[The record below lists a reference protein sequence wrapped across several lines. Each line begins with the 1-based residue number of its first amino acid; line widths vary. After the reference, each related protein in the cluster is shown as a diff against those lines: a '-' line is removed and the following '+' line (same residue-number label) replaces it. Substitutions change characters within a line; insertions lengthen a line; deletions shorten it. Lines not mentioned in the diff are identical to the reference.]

1 MFASSTADDD
11 EDDDEEDEEDFD
23 DFRRSVR
30 GRGSSMVGAAPARTA
45 RRLEAPDDEEEED
58 QEEDEEDT
66 EAAVRPSLGPG
77 SPPAPVP
84 VPSGGAREDE
94 EEEEED
100 EDGAEEENYTAA
112 EAERAQAAA
121 ETAAEADA
129 SAAEAAAAAAS
140 NSARFVARS
149 PAPQPNRAR
158 VNVRLHNSVAA
169 PRDERER
176 QVRAS
181 RVAMLLA
188 SRGEPVPSSMLRA
201 ATASSKPLTASAPPV
216 EASSAS
222 AAITG
227 DLHDAV
233 VAKQEPLLKALAN
246 IHDAAPGELWLVRMP
261 VAPSDLPLLV
271 QELATLLEAL
281 PIAVSSHGLIG
292 LTFVATPSAPPVI
305 LALSRGSPKTMLAA
319 VPQLAA
325 RCEVVALASGDADEL
340 APFYQLPSSHSTLVP
355 MLVPSPDADLDLAE
369 ELQAPKLARTVLII
383 KEHALGRASTI
394 LSMLSAA
401 GLHAKGARLVHLE
414 AQVGSAAQLG
424 LDTPLLPGAVLAVL
438 LEGYDVCERL
448 LALCGATDSKLARTL
463 EPTSIRARFGVDR
476 TQNAVSTPRHD
487 KGALRCVSYFFGD
500 RLVDTTTRSELVALA
515 FRLVREPIL
524 VVCVGASEQHRA
536 AASVLMSC
544 MQRAGFALHGAA
556 RASENVLDAI
566 GMGGQ
571 ATQVPR
577 FAFLLSREGAAETFA
592 NAALLEAQREVGDG
606 IQAKVNR
613 CSATVARELLLGT
626 VSTSRDAYKY
636 VLFALKNDIL

>member
-1 MFASSTADDD
+1 
-11 EDDDEEDEEDFD
+11 
-23 DFRRSVR
+23 
-30 GRGSSMVGAAPARTA
+30 MVGTAPARTA
-45 RRLEAPDDEEEED
+45 WRQQEAPDDDEEED
-58 QEEDEEDT
+58 KEEDEEGA
-66 EAAVRPSLGPG
+66 EEAVRPSLAPGPA
-77 SPPAPVP
+77 PAPVP
-84 VPSGGAREDE
+84 VPSGGVREDE
-94 EEEEED
+94 EDEETD
-100 EDGAEEENYTAA
+100 EDGAEEENDTAA

-121 ETAAEADA
+121 EADVA
-129 SAAEAAAAAAS
+129 AAEAAAAAAS
-140 NSARFVARS
+140 NSARFVART
-149 PAPQPNRAR
+149 PAPQPIRAR
-158 VNVRLHNSVAA
+158 VNVRLHNSVA
-169 PRDERER
+169 PPHDERER

-181 RVAMLLA
+181 RVSMLLA

-201 ATASSKPLTASAPPV
+201 AAASSQPQLAASALPV
-216 EASSAS
+216 EASNAP

-246 IHDAAPGELWLVRMP
+246 VHDDAPGELWLVRMP
-261 VAPSDLPLLV
+261 VAPSDLPQLV
-271 QELATLLEAL
+271 QELATLLDAL
-281 PIAVSSHGLIG
+281 PIAVTSHGLIG
-292 LTFVATPSAPPVI
+292 LMFVATPSAPPVI

-355 MLVPSPDADLDLAE
+355 TLMPSPDADLDLAQ

-394 LSMLSAA
+394 LWMLSAA

-424 LDTPLLPGAVLAVL
+424 LDTPLSPGAVLAVL

-463 EPTSIRARFGVDR
+463 EPTSIRAHFGIDR

-487 KGALRCVSYFFGD
+487 KGALRCVAYFFGD
-500 RLVDTTTRSELVALA
+500 RLVDTPSRGELVALA

-524 VVCVGASEQHRA
+524 VVCAGASEQNRA
-536 AASVLMSC
+536 VASVLMSC

-571 ATQVPR
+571 ATHVPR
-577 FAFLLSREGAAETFA
+577 FAFLLSREGGAETFA
-592 NAALLEAQREVGDG
+592 NAALLEAQREGGDG
-606 IQAKVNR
+606 IQAKVHR